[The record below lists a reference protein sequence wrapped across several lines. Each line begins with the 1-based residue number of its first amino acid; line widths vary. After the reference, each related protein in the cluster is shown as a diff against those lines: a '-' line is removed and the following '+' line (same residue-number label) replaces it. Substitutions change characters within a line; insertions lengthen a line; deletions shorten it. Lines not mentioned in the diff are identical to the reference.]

1 MARETFVNLIDDL
14 DGSSADTTVRFAL
27 DGFGYEIDL
36 STKNEKEL
44 RTKLE
49 PFLTAASKVRA
60 TTGRSGVRSVASD
73 KVRNAAIRAWALGEG
88 VELPGSGRIANI
100 VQQAYEAKDGD
111 MLREG
116 LGLELVEEAPRRGR
130 RTVSPQFSESK

>member
-1 MARETFVNLIDDL
+1 LT
-14 DGSSADTTVRFAL
+14 GSSADTTVRFAL

-73 KVRNAAIRAWALGEG
+73 KDRNAAIRVWALGEG
-88 VELPGSGRIANI
+88 VELPGRGRIANI